1 MLQVLLVRSI
11 CRRCATVRD
20 IHLALH
26 RIGSHRFQ
34 PLITFLMLWNF
45 SCISMT
51 CGSRM
56 QSSCRGCMASHK
68 APLLEDDIKIM
79 MLRQQPTV
87 QGSQAIPAYQ
97 KPQVTHVWYYSRS
110 FAAYPCNFWT
120 SWKADA
126 SQRNLK
132 GLCIWPKNNATTVTT
147 ASMEPSPYRLWDGN
161 VSLSRND
168 KLAGPYLILARTAA
182 EERAIHASARR
193 RTDRLEDRVSE
204 P

>member
-1 MLQVLLVRSI
+1 
-11 CRRCATVRD
+11 
-20 IHLALH
+20 
-26 RIGSHRFQ
+26 
-34 PLITFLMLWNF
+34 
-45 SCISMT
+45 
-51 CGSRM
+51 
-56 QSSCRGCMASHK
+56 
-68 APLLEDDIKIM
+68 M

-97 KPQVTHVWYYSRS
+97 KPQITHVWYYSRS

-204 P
+204 PWKTTGSDRSSDVSGRLLKSEAKPFATEKGRRGGPSHNFMQLSFSFELSRSRQLKVLEVSPF